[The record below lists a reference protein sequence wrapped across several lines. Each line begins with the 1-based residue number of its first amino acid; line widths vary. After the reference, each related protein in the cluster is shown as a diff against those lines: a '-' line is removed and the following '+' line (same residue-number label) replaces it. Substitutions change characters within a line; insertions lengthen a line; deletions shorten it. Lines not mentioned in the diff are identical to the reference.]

1 MVDKEKN
8 LKIDNFASTF
18 RTFIFSQKEYAIG

>member
-8 LKIDNFASTF
+8 LKIDNFAFVF